1 MPFTSIHFLFIFL
14 PVVLFLFYV
23 LPHRHWRNAVLVISS
38 LIFFAWADPTHLPV
52 LIVSVLI
59 NYSFGLVI
67 GLFLKKSKTLTSR
80 VFMWMAVIVNLLI
93 LSFYKYLGFFG
104 EFIQTLPQ
112 IQIEINDQVLPLG
125 ISYFT
130 FSGISYIIDIY
141 QDVEKAEKN
150 ILRFSSYL
158 IMFPKLLQGPITR
171 FKELKNELLNPRFI
185 SEDVMQGVR
194 RFIIGLAK
202 KVILADSLSIAAN
215 KVFDADLTHIGAS
228 VAWYGLIAYTL
239 EIYFDFSGY
248 TDMAI
253 GLGRIFGFKLPENF
267 NFPYISRSITDF
279 WRRWHLSLTS
289 WFRNYL
295 FIPLEF
301 ARKKEKHLRQQSNI
315 LIVFLL
321 TGLWHGASLNF
332 VLWGGYFGLILA
344 IEASGFGKILKKVP
358 KFIQHFYALIL
369 IMIGWIFFRI
379 TDIGE
384 WGLFLK
390 ALFGAN
396 GWMDTVTLRTL
407 NIVFYFPIFILAI
420 VLSTPIFKTLE
431 EKIALRAGIIR
442 VLADIILIGIFIVVV
457 GYILSNGYTSFM
469 YAQF

>member
-1 MPFTSIHFLFIFL
+1 
-14 PVVLFLFYV
+14 
-23 LPHRHWRNAVLVISS
+23 
-38 LIFFAWADPTHLPV
+38 
-52 LIVSVLI
+52 
-59 NYSFGLVI
+59 
-67 GLFLKKSKTLTSR
+67 
-80 VFMWMAVIVNLLI
+80 MWMAVIVNILI
-93 LSFYKYLGFFG
+93 LCFYKYLGFFG
-104 EFIQTLPQ
+104 EFIQTLTQ

-171 FKELKNELLNPRFI
+171 FKELKNELLNPQFI

-194 RFIIGLAK
+194 RFIIGLTK

-407 NIVFYFPIFILAI
+407 NIVFYFPIIILAI

>member
-1 MPFTSIHFLFIFL
+1 
-14 PVVLFLFYV
+14 
-23 LPHRHWRNAVLVISS
+23 
-38 LIFFAWADPTHLPV
+38 
-52 LIVSVLI
+52 
-59 NYSFGLVI
+59 
-67 GLFLKKSKTLTSR
+67 
-80 VFMWMAVIVNLLI
+80 MWMAVIVNLLI

>member
-1 MPFTSIHFLFIFL
+1 
-14 PVVLFLFYV
+14 
-23 LPHRHWRNAVLVISS
+23 
-38 LIFFAWADPTHLPV
+38 
-52 LIVSVLI
+52 
-59 NYSFGLVI
+59 
-67 GLFLKKSKTLTSR
+67 
-80 VFMWMAVIVNLLI
+80 MWMAVIVNLLI

-407 NIVFYFPIFILAI
+407 NIVFYFPIIILAI